1 MLGLTPET
9 KVFIKPGVTDGRY
22 GLEALRGLIVKT
34 VQQSPTSGHLFCF
47 ANRARTRMKLVW
59 HREGVFYLTTCLIE
73 GTFDFPRDETAARTI
88 SWEQLEAMLRGRRFK
103 RLARFEQK
111 AALGPLSNGGY
122 RR

>member
-9 KVFIKPGVTDGRY
+9 KVFIQPGVTDGRY

-59 HREGVFYLTTCLIE
+59 HREGVFYLTTCVIE
-73 GTFDFPRDETAARTI
+73 GTFDFPRDAAAARTI
-88 SWEQLEAMLRGRRFK
+88 SWEQLEAILRG
-103 RLARFEQK
+103 ARFTRTRDFDGD
-111 AALGPLSNGGY
+111 AARASNGGY